1 MSEARDRPARPLPA
15 RRGLSRGSGV
25 FGMTDTDDA
34 RWHADVS
41 KGELRRVVQH
51 LDEAADRLSRA
62 TDILRED
69 DAE

>member
-1 MSEARDRPARPLPA
+1 M
-15 RRGLSRGSGV
+15 